1 MLQVC
6 RTSDKVMAVRIL
18 WSDNARTI
26 VSAYAPQVGCDE
38 DTTNAFWNELE
49 AVIMNAQ
56 RKEKLVLA
64 SDLNELVELAIV
76 NTFYSKRREH
86 LLTYKRGGN
95 ATVIDYFMVR
105 RDNLRELKICKV
117 IPGESVAT

>member
-1 MLQVC
+1 MTTKPESLELDANCSTVEAKARNGVGICVRNHQDKVLQVC
-6 RTSDKVMAVRIL
+6 RTSDRVMAVRIL

-64 SDLNELVELAIV
+64 SDLH
-76 NTFYSKRREH
+76 EH
-86 LLTYKRGGN
+86 VG
-95 ATVIDYFMVR
+95 
-105 RDNLRELKICKV
+105 
-117 IPGESVAT
+117 